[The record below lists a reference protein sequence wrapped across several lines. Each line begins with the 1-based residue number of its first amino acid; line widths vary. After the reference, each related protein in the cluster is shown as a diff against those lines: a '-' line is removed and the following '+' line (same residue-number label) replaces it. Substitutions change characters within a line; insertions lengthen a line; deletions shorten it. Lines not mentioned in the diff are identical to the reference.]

1 MPLKKMRVEVF
12 DETGNKYKVSVEG
25 NVTRKS
31 ALRILDMV
39 ELLGGIPALE
49 NNPQKIEGFSKIE
62 KVRYVVEKCL
72 PLVKFSAGEAQ
83 STYIQETG
91 EQIDLSTISTYLSR
105 LSDRGILI
113 KEKNSNKTLFML
125 VSEELRSFIKK
136 PLE

>member
-39 ELLGGIPALE
+39 ELLGGIPAIE
-49 NNPQKIEGFSKIE
+49 SNPQKIDGFSKIE
-62 KVRYVVEKCL
+62 KVRYIVEKHL

-91 EQIDLSTISTYLSR
+91 EQIGLSTISTYLSR
-105 LSDRGILI
+105 LSDKGILI
-113 KEKNSNKTLFML
+113 KEKNSNKTLFRL
-125 VSEELRSFIKK
+125 VSEELRNFIKNR
-136 PLE
+136 

>member
-1 MPLKKMRVEVF
+1 MKVEVL
-12 DETGNKYKVSVEG
+12 DESGNRYKVSVEG

-49 NNPQKIEGFSKIE
+49 LVARKPEEVSKADRI
-62 KVRYVVEKCL
+62 RLLVEKHF

-83 STYIQETG
+83 SAYRDETG

-105 LSDRGILI
+105 LSDKGLLI
-113 KEKNSNKTLFML
+113 KERSSRRVSYRL
-125 VSEELRSFIKK
+125 VSEGIRKFVESR
-136 PLE
+136 